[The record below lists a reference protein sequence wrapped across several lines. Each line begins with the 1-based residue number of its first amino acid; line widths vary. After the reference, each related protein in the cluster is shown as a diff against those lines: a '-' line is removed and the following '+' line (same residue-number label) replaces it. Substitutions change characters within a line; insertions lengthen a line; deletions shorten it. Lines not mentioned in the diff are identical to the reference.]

1 VNGKKNSAAPRGLR
15 RPLHGSSLTTSLI
28 TNWKTHPG
36 SLFTRGRFH
45 VQTDSSHSK
54 THELGSIIVSMEPID
69 SLLWNHFLNCLQ
81 LLHRTLR
88 NQKFESSPSCLSK
101 LVPLLLTYL
110 TSLIAMTIVFP
121 STSPLVL
128 VMFPSC
134 CPSSGL
140 TLNQE

>member
-1 VNGKKNSAAPRGLR
+1 MNGKKKFACATRPPAAAARFLPNYLPHYELENSP
-15 RPLHGSSLTTSLI
+15 
-28 TNWKTHPG
+28 WKFVYTWE
-36 SLFTRGRFH
+36 

-69 SLLWNHFLNCLQ
+69 SLLWNPFLNCLQ
-81 LLHRTLR
+81 LLQRTLR

-128 VMFPSC
+128 AMFPSC